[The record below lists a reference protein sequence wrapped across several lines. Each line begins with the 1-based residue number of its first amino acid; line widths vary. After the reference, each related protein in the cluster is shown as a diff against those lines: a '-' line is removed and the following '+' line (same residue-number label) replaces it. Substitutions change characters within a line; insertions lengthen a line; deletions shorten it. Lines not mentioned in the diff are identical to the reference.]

1 MTHKISLVAVIALM
15 VSLTACEGASEGE
28 QTAAGDD
35 AAQQQM
41 AAADTASQDLPTTS
55 HPENTQDWQ
64 RLFSPDLSNAVL
76 ENPDSW
82 VMEEGVLQANDH
94 STIWTE
100 GSSYEDF
107 VLDLEFRTP
116 EGANSGIFIRP
127 SSREN
132 ILSALE
138 VQVHDSTDGGPRGQ
152 VGAIYDLKS
161 PSKDV
166 DKPAGQWERFT
177 ITANDNKIYVVHNG
191 QQVIDM
197 NLNRWTEAGM
207 NPDGTENKFD
217 RVIKNQVEGGPIGI
231 QGIHGGGGQPVL
243 YRNIRIKRLEE

>member
-1 MTHKISLVAVIALM
+1 MSHKISLVALVALV
-15 VSLTACEGASEGE
+15 VSLTACQGASEGE

-35 AAQQQM
+35 AAQQT
-41 AAADTASQDLPTTS
+41 ATADTVSQDLPTTS
-55 HPENTQDWQ
+55 HPDTQDWQ
-64 RLFSPDLSNAVL
+64 RLFSADLSNAVL
-76 ENPDSW
+76 EEPNSW
-82 VMEEGVLQANDH
+82 VMEEGILQANDH

-107 VLDLEFRTP
+107 ILDLEFQTP

-132 ILSALE
+132 VLSALE
-138 VQVHDSTDGGPRGQ
+138 VQVHDSTDGGARGQ
-152 VGAIYDLKS
+152 VGAVYDLKS

-166 DKPAGQWERFT
+166 DKPAGEWERFT

-243 YRNIRIKRLEE
+243 FRNVKIKRLEE